1 MKGNFLLFYCI
12 IYLVNIRKTEGGRLS
27 EEAQYGSNEGNII
40 KHQ

>member
-12 IYLVNIRKTEGGRLS
+12 INLINIRKSEGGRLS
-27 EEAQYGSNEGNII
+27 EEAQYGSNEGLSW